1 MHGQRLFAWTLPLEF
16 QTRPVSIYLVTLSMV
31 TYYYSGKALEFG
43 NECFYNARGAYGTVE
58 HCCSRFPKS
67 DLAFQ
72 IGLIQILSSQSLGN
86 IYLDVSFVFFLLQC
100 NMPIG
105 LFFLANNHL
114 LEKLLSNLYA
124 LLGV

>member
-1 MHGQRLFAWTLPLEF
+1 MLSFRLL
-16 QTRPVSIYLVTLSMV
+16 
-31 TYYYSGKALEFG
+31 G

-105 LFFLANNHL
+105 LFFLANNHV

>member
-31 TYYYSGKALEFG
+31 TYYYSGKALEMNVLTMQG
-43 NECFYNARGAYGTVE
+43 
-58 HCCSRFPKS
+58 CSRFPKS
-67 DLAFQ
+67 EVALQ

-105 LFFLANNHL
+105 LFFLANNHV

>member
-31 TYYYSGKALEFG
+31 TYYYSGKALEMNVLTMQG
-43 NECFYNARGAYGTVE
+43 VRME

-67 DLAFQ
+67 DVALQ

-105 LFFLANNHL
+105 PFFLANNHV